1 MEVFLFI
8 SIQHNANNNKN
19 RILEKI
25 FFYRKQINLLL
36 SAYIRVFVVILQ
48 LKIDKHDRRIKQ
60 TG

>member
-8 SIQHNANNNKN
+8 SNPRNANNNKN

>member
-8 SIQHNANNNKN
+8 SNPRNANNNKN

-60 TG
+60 TR